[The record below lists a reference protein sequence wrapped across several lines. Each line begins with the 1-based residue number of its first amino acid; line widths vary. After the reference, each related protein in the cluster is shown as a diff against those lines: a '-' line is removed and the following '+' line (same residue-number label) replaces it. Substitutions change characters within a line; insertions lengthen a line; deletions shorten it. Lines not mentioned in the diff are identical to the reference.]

1 MPQARPPLAIEAAG
15 LSYYVCVAAIFLLSR
30 MLNAPATPLPAFDQA
45 QVDKRFLVELDRL
58 LQAEAFGSYREWA
71 STLRINVGYAAAI
84 ESGRYHCNLK
94 LLYNT
99 VRFYP
104 SFDFNFVVF
113 GSAVYARPEPT
124 AAPKRA
130 RGPKPKVAA

>member
-1 MPQARPPLAIEAAG
+1 
-15 LSYYVCVAAIFLLSR
+15 

-58 LQAEAFGSYREWA
+58 LQTEAFGSYREWA
-71 STLRINVGYAAAI
+71 ATLGVRLNVAEI

-94 LLYNT
+94 MLYDT
-99 VRFYP
+99 LRHYP
-104 SFDFNFVVF
+104 GFDFNFVVF

-124 AAPKRA
+124 GVPKRVRGA
-130 RGPKPKVAA
+130 RPKLPASS